1 MRFIIHYKMVAK
13 NESNDSEL
21 IFVVVVVVVL
31 CFPFFVLSV
40 LLSSIH
46 TALLTVPFTL
56 EVDKQG
62 LLGCLPFTQT
72 TGVEILRTNI
82 KFDMV
87 GEQPVPKYI

>member
-1 MRFIIHYKMVAK
+1 MVAK

-31 CFPFFVLSV
+31 CFPFFLLSV

-56 EVDKQG
+56 EVDKEES
-62 LLGCLPFTQT
+62 TW
-72 TGVEILRTNI
+72 
-82 KFDMV
+82 
-87 GEQPVPKYI
+87 